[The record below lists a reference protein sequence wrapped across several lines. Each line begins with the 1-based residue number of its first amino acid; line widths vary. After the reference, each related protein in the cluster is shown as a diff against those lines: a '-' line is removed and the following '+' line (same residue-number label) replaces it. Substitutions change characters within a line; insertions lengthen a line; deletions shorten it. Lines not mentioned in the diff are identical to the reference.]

1 MRVGSK
7 AELIEFTL
15 NERQKLEAKVAGL
28 TPAELSFPGSMGEW
42 SVKDILQHLVD
53 WEQRWIR
60 WYEAGKRGEA
70 VTTPEVGYNWRQMNI
85 LNEKYRQKSKDRPLE
100 DVLADFH
107 ASYQQI
113 VTIVGGIPEAE
124 MLRLGV
130 YDWTKKL
137 PLIAWIAANTC
148 KHYKWATRMI
158 HPRSIKRK
166 MSTTTNP

>member
-60 WYEAGKRGEA
+60 WYEAGKRS
-70 VTTPEVGYNWRQMNI
+70 PH
-85 LNEKYRQKSKDRPLE
+85 QKW
-100 DVLADFH
+100 
-107 ASYQQI
+107 
-113 VTIVGGIPEAE
+113 GIT
-124 MLRLGV
+124 G
-130 YDWTKKL
+130 DK
-137 PLIAWIAANTC
+137 
-148 KHYKWATRMI
+148 
-158 HPRSIKRK
+158 
-166 MSTTTNP
+166 